1 MTAFY
6 SVSLPMRLID
16 MSSIYLETVV
26 YIFII
31 VLDNDIIPKNLNIL
45 SDNQPATRVSLTNRV
60 QTRCVGIENEGL
72 MTPILQ
78 YHMDEV

>member
-1 MTAFY
+1 MY
-6 SVSLPMRLID
+6 LP
-16 MSSIYLETVV
+16 
-26 YIFII
+26 IFII
-31 VLDNDIIPKNLNIL
+31 FLDNDIIPKNLNIL
-45 SDNQPATRVSLTNRV
+45 SVGSLATKVSLTNRV

>member
-1 MTAFY
+1 MRFIADAINRYEFY
-6 SVSLPMRLID
+6 LSQ
-16 MSSIYLETVV
+16 TVV
-26 YIFII
+26 SIFII

-45 SDNQPATRVSLTNRV
+45 SDNQRATRVSLTNRV